1 LASSIVEDGEDGLV
15 TMYECVMLGSKD
27 FSGYLGVIKGVEI
40 YEVESVSGMIII
52 SFEIYWGLI
61 GSWLYMAS
69 LINLS

>member
-1 LASSIVEDGEDGLV
+1 LTSSIVEDGEDGLE

-52 SFEIYWGLI
+52 SLGIDWDLI
-61 GSWLYMAS
+61 GSWFIMVS

>member
-1 LASSIVEDGEDGLV
+1 
-15 TMYECVMLGSKD
+15 MLGSKD

-52 SFEIYWGLI
+52 SLGIDWDLI
-61 GSWLYMAS
+61 GSWFIMVS